1 MGYVREFPTESD
13 AWREVDRQRLIEK
26 INNPTLRT
34 GKLTFRQIA
43 EHYIDKDL
51 LNPDVIK
58 PKAQTTRD
66 CYKHVIRAYLIE
78 RWGNE
83 SAIEIGPADVEAG

>member
-1 MGYVREFPTESD
+1 
-13 AWREVDRQRLIEK
+13 
-26 INNPTLRT
+26 
-34 GKLTFRQIA
+34 
-43 EHYIDKDL
+43 